1 MARIGR
7 RNTLTIAARIEQYLE
22 EQGVEYE
29 IIDHPVA
36 FTAQEEAAAS
46 HVPGRHW
53 AKTVEVLLDGRAAIC
68 AIPATRRLDLDKLRA
83 MTGAEKAQLAT
94 EGELVRLFPDCE
106 MGAMPPIG
114 KLYGQLTFV
123 DEELREAERVAF
135 HAGDHLSAIEIAYS
149 TFERLADAI
158 PGDISGPLRDTA

>member
-1 MARIGR
+1 MQMLKSATCGIG
-7 RNTLTIAARIEQYLE
+7 YLALA
-22 EQGVEYE
+22 GLC
-29 IIDHPVA
+29 
-36 FTAQEEAAAS
+36 QEEAAAS
-46 HVPGRHW
+46 HIPGRHW
-53 AKTVEVLLDGRAAIC
+53 AKTVEVLLDGRPAIC

-123 DEELREAERVAF
+123 DEELRESERVAF

-158 PGDISGPLRDTA
+158 PGDISAPLRETARGANCSCSSQ